1 MRHLKLLLI
10 ILVLVGCQTSNS
22 PKFDYIEEIPPTST
36 LSSDII
42 ETSTPIPVF
51 TLTPTAL
58 PTTSFTSTPDTR
70 LTPRYWREWDSVPE
84 LSQTAKNILNLAIE
98 NQNLD
103 LHTFSKVGDCQMT
116 SDTFLGGYANGK
128 YPIPTDFDET
138 VLWFSSSMTSESVT
152 AEKGLGVSSVLNSMF
167 GLAAGYDQCLRNEIP
182 LDCELRTRRPVI
194 VLIGMG
200 TNWIPNAEISFEKYL
215 RRIVD
220 TVLETGALPILATK
234 ADNVEENW
242 KINEVI
248 AQVAYDYDLPLVNVW
263 RSVQDLPGRGI
274 ERKIYLTP
282 DGWMRRNYV
291 WLATLE
297 NIRKEIAR

>member
-1 MRHLKLLLI
+1 MRRLKLLLF
-10 ILVLVGCQTSNS
+10 ILVLAGCQTSNS
-22 PKFDYIEEIPPTST
+22 PKFDYVEKVLSTPT
-36 LSSDII
+36 LSPNII
-42 ETSTPIPVF
+42 EVSTPTPFF

-70 LTPRYWREWDSVPE
+70 LTPHYWREWDSVPK
-84 LSQTAKNILNLAIE
+84 LSQTAKKILNLAIE
-98 NQNLD
+98 NQKLD

-116 SDTFLGGYANGK
+116 SGTFLGGYANGK
-128 YPIPTDFDET
+128 YPIPEDFEET
-138 VLWFSSSMTSESVT
+138 VFWFSSSMTSESVT
-152 AEKGLGVSSVLNSMF
+152 AEKGLGVSSVLNPMF
-167 GLAAGYDQCLRNEIP
+167 GLSAGYNQCLRNETP

-194 VLIGMG
+194 ILIGMG
-200 TNWIPNAEISFEKYL
+200 TNWIPNAENSFEKYL

-274 ERKIYLTP
+274 ERKVYLTP